1 MPRTAPPAAV
11 ALTSDKPGNV
21 DTDLLFVPAFEGES
35 LAGVVTGL
43 DEASGGAVREAGERG
58 EFRGRAFELF
68 VTHTT
73 GWKAR
78 RVALI
83 GAGKAS
89 EFGTD
94 RLRKVA
100 TAAALTARTRR
111 VKRMAFL
118 NRGGG
123 EPAAAVQA
131 ITEGLMLAAFSG
143 DVYKSGERG
152 GAAARAGAG
161 RRRHGATMP
170 RSRRRWNAA
179 ACSANRATW
188 RASCATSRRTC

>member
-11 ALTSDKPGNV
+11 ALTPDKPGNV

-35 LAGVVTGL
+35 LAAAVTGL
-43 DEASGGAVREAGERG
+43 DEASGGAVGEAGERG

-68 VTHTT
+68 VTPVN

-89 EFGTD
+89 DFGTE

-100 TAAALTARTRR
+100 TAAALAARTRR

-143 DVYKSGERG
+143 DIYKSGERC
-152 GAAARAGAG
+152 APPLEKAAR
-161 RRRHGATMP
+161 RRRPGA
-170 RSRRRWNAA
+170 
-179 ACSANRATW
+179 
-188 RASCATSRRTC
+188 